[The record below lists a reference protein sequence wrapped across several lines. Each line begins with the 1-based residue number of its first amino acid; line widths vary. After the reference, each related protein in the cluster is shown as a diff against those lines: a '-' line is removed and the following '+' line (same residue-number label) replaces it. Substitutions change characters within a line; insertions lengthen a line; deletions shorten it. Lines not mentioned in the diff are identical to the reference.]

1 MSRLSPCA
9 NFACALSFRAV
20 SGARFWTKFL
30 ADEGWVSFREPLPRL
45 RSQGVLHA
53 RDPKTGKIERMS
65 KSKGNVVTP
74 ESVIERYG
82 SDVTRPH
89 LLFMGP
95 FEANTVWEVEADG
108 HTPQHIEGVRRFLHR
123 AWRLCEPA
131 PPFGATDGSRDGDL
145 SRAVH
150 RTAAAVTEQIEALRF
165 NIAIS
170 ELMTCVSQLEA
181 HRKACG
187 DTEGF
192 QSVRITVLKLL
203 APFAPFITEELWARL
218 GLRDVAGSIHR
229 ARWPLWDPAAIR
241 NRQVEMAVLIDNR
254 VRDHITV
261 AAEASEAEVRQTAL
275 NTSAANAAL
284 SAGTVR
290 RVIVVP
296 GRLVNIVTR

>member
-1 MSRLSPCA
+1 
-9 NFACALSFRAV
+9 
-20 SGARFWTKFL
+20 
-30 ADEGWVSFREPLPRL
+30 
-45 RSQGVLHA
+45 
-53 RDPKTGKIERMS
+53 
-65 KSKGNVVTP
+65 
-74 ESVIERYG
+74 
-82 SDVTRPH
+82 
-89 LLFMGP
+89 
-95 FEANTVWEVEADG
+95 
-108 HTPQHIEGVRRFLHR
+108 
-123 AWRLCEPA
+123 
-131 PPFGATDGSRDGDL
+131 
-145 SRAVH
+145 
-150 RTAAAVTEQIEALRF
+150 
-165 NIAIS
+165 
-170 ELMTCVSQLEA
+170 MTCVSQLEA

-192 QSVRITVLKLL
+192 QSARITVLKLL

-218 GLRDVAGSIHR
+218 GLRDIAGSIHR
-229 ARWPLWDPAAIR
+229 APWPVWDPAAIR